1 MESFLHLGTIANDQQ
16 NPDSSGV
23 RHWAILWLLSLAQSF
38 IYEFASHIG
47 GEFLWPGTVTDSML
61 FYVLAAPWTLF
72 LLFFRHGGCLL
83 YCHVGIS
90 VHSVYGMIRLC
101 FFVCTVL
108 FGIIRMLFVKYV
120 LFIIFVYD
128 YEFKSLALYF
138 AVHVCILTDF
148 ALWQICLAAV
158 LSFCFRW

>member
-1 MESFLHLGTIANDQQ
+1 MDENFF
-16 NPDSSGV
+16 PD
-23 RHWAILWLLSLAQSF
+23 HF
-38 IYEFASHIG
+38 D
-47 GEFLWPGTVTDSML
+47 VTLTS
-61 FYVLAAPWTLF
+61 
-72 LLFFRHGGCLL
+72 
-83 YCHVGIS
+83 
-90 VHSVYGMIRLC
+90 
-101 FFVCTVL
+101 
-108 FGIIRMLFVKYV
+108 MLFVKYV